1 MLSFVVERDHYLM
14 SMLLSKLRLL
24 IKLIVKTRSFKTR
37 SFMITIVKLNLYFPL
52 FFVSVVQTNDEIVFP
67 ERIHSNRHKRDL
79 STRLKVVYSHWP
91 NFNMS

>member
-1 MLSFVVERDHYLM
+1 MLSFVGELDHYLM
-14 SMLLSKLRLL
+14 SKLLSKLRLL
-24 IKLIVKTRSFKTR
+24 IKLIVKTR

-91 NFNMS
+91 DFTMF